1 MYQKIGILA
10 VLASVLLSAGL
21 LATPSLKIANAQG
34 NETQGNQTKTIDVD
48 KWITTL
54 KENHPGLAA
63 LEDQC
68 KATDPTH
75 GACDVKD
82 SIGKIIGMKDAKEA
96 VKTLEALQLYH
107 ALIDF
112 KAVQE
117 AQ

>member
-10 VLASVLLSAGL
+10 VLASVLLSAAL
-21 LATPSLKIANAQG
+21 LVTPTLKVANAQG

-54 KENHPGLAA
+54 KENNPGLAA
-63 LEDQC
+63 LEDEC

-75 GACDVKD
+75 GVCDVKD

-96 VKTLEALQLYH
+96 VKTLEALRLFH
-107 ALIDF
+107 SLMDF
-112 KAVQE
+112 KAAQE

>member
-1 MYQKIGILA
+1 MLRGMR
-10 VLASVLLSAGL
+10 
-21 LATPSLKIANAQG
+21 
-34 NETQGNQTKTIDVD
+34 TQGNQTKTIDVD
-48 KWITTL
+48 GWITTL

-68 KATDPTH
+68 KAEDPMH
-75 GACDVKD
+75 GVCDVKD
-82 SIGKIIGMKDAKEA
+82 AIGKIIVMKDAKEA

-112 KAVQE
+112 KATQE